1 MLKHFTSRC
10 LLTDHFLHICE
21 QFLIRGKYIVNKE
34 HFQHGFRGF
43 VEQKSSTYSR
53 RCKIIMEQKGE
64 TNKRNAYIQ
73 MVFFLGGGVS
83 PSYFLTFIHLAHA
96 LLDQTDRIQSK
107 NRGEKRQQTKC

>member
-73 MVFFLGGGVS
+73 MVFFGGGGF
-83 PSYFLTFIHLAHA
+83 PFIFSYIYSFGTCF
-96 LLDQTDRIQSK
+96 TRS
-107 NRGEKRQQTKC
+107 NRQNPV